1 MRASPPL
8 PQGLAGKAKT
18 RAVLSMGQSLFCLV
32 FTRHHYKH
40 DGDMLGC
47 QSGLEGR
54 TEVDKMIGGGSGG
67 GGGRKGIQNSLYWPH
82 LRMKPGPGGPGGNM
96 GLRCGL

>member
-67 GGGRKGIQNSLYWPH
+67 GGGGEKEYRTVCT
-82 LRMKPGPGGPGGNM
+82 
-96 GLRCGL
+96 GLI